1 MKETLR
7 ISLKLHIE
15 VSTQKVVKVKAYKRI
30 TNGRIVKVRS
40 HYRAIEG

>member
-7 ISLKLHIE
+7 ISLKFHIE

-30 TNGRIVKVRS
+30 TNGKIVKVRS

>member
-15 VSTQKVVKVKAYKRI
+15 VSTQKVVKVKVYKLNSFLI
-30 TNGRIVKVRS
+30 L
-40 HYRAIEG
+40 